1 MVDTPQVVLPWF
13 DLPPTPALWTL
24 PPVQPA
30 VPSPLSITMAIAAE
44 NAPDPGSVLHLRA
57 QDGVLVLELDP
68 QAAFEALRQGVREL
82 FGASPDRFRGMDAR
96 LDLKDRGIDLFD
108 LRRLIHV
115 LKDEFGVTVTG
126 LMCTQENLQRFAER
140 ELKLRI
146 RTHRAAGPEL
156 VEAPPTPLDP
166 PEPPPRA
173 APSAAPAAPAVA
185 SAADE
190 PTDEEP
196 SGRRTLVLERS
207 LRSGQVVRHGGDV
220 LVMGDVHPGS
230 EVIAA
235 GNVLVMG
242 ALRGLAHAGCR
253 GDAAAFVMALEL
265 RPTQLRIGRNI
276 TMPGERQPPA
286 RAGWF
291 PEIAWV
297 NGADIT
303 IEPYAGRLPR

>member
-1 MVDTPQVVLPWF
+1 
-13 DLPPTPALWTL
+13 
-24 PPVQPA
+24 
-30 VPSPLSITMAIAAE
+30 MAIAAE
-44 NAPDPGSVLHLRA
+44 NAPETGSVLHLRA

-68 QAAFEALRQGVREL
+68 QAAFEALRQGVRDL

-126 LMCTQENLQRFAER
+126 LICTQENLQRFAER
-140 ELKLRI
+140 ELKLKV
-146 RTHRAAGPEL
+146 RTHRPAAADLLEPT
-156 VEAPPTPLDP
+156 PPTPLDP
-166 PEPPPRA
+166 PEPGPKAAAAA
-173 APSAAPAAPAVA
+173 APTPAPAP
-185 SAADE
+185 DE
-190 PTDEEP
+190 PTAEEDNA
-196 SGRRTLVLERS
+196 GRRTLVLERA
-207 LRSGQVVRHGGDV
+207 LRSGQVIRHGGDV
-220 LVMGDVHPGS
+220 LVMGDVHAGA
-230 EVIAA
+230 EVIAG

-253 GDAAAFVMALEL
+253 GDAAAFVLALEL

-276 TMPGERQPPA
+276 AFPGERPA
-286 RAGWF
+286 PGRAGWI

-297 NGADIT
+297 NDTEIT